1 MREAIEQRFTAEDGA
16 SLFYRAWLP
25 QKGRV
30 ERAVLLFHRGHE
42 HSGRFAEM
50 VDKLDLPEVAF
61 FAWDCRGC
69 GKSPGP
75 RGDADGLAQLESDM
89 DAFLRHLKA
98 EFGLVDEKT
107 VVVAH
112 SVAAV
117 VAGLWVLD
125 YSPRLAGLVLATP
138 ALEVKLYV
146 PLAREGL
153 AVLSHFGAMTTV
165 SSYVR
170 GSALTHDRAEAKAY
184 DNDPLISKEIATRVL
199 LDLDRGARRLLK
211 EAGGIAIPT
220 QVIAA
225 RADWVVKNRPVR
237 RLFRRLGSRIKEIKV
252 YKDFFHAVFHEKGRE
267 QVFTDVRAFL
277 ESAWSKEP
285 ETNYLRNADVEGP
298 SAERYEWT
306 KAGPPRLSLGN
317 VFWKLTKLSMRS
329 LGRASQG
336 IRLGLS
342 SGYSSGETLDYVYQ
356 NQPRGWTI
364 FGRTVDK
371 VYLDSPGWVG
381 IRQRR
386 QHLETLLS
394 EALAAL
400 PAPNERAIRLVDIAG
415 GPGRY
420 LLDWL
425 NQHPERWL
433 EVLVRD
439 ADAGALVTGR
449 SEAEARGESRISYQ
463 RGDAFDA
470 EDLSRLGPVEIAV
483 VSGLYELFPT
493 NEPVRRSLAG
503 LAEAVVRGGY
513 LLYTNQPSHPQLE
526 LIAET
531 LTHGDG
537 TAWIMRCRSGAEMDE
552 LVREAGFRK
561 IRTMVDRHGIFSVT
575 LAQKL

>member
-1 MREAIEQRFTAEDGA
+1 MREATEQRFTAEDGA

-25 QKGRV
+25 QQGRV

-42 HSGRFAEM
+42 HSGRFTEM
-50 VDKLDLPEVAF
+50 VEKLNLPEVAF

-69 GKSPGP
+69 GQSPGP

-98 EFGLVDEKT
+98 EYGVEEEKT
-107 VVVAH
+107 VAIAH

-125 YSPRLAGLVLATP
+125 YAPRLAGLVLATP

-146 PLAREGL
+146 PFAREGL

-170 GSALTHDRAEAKAY
+170 GSALTHDRAEAKSY

-211 EAGGIAIPT
+211 EASGIAIPT

-225 RADWVVKNRPVR
+225 RADWVVKNRPIR
-237 RLFRRLGSRIKEIKV
+237 RLFRRLGCRVKEIKV
-252 YKDFFHAVFHEKGRE
+252 YKDMFHAVFHEKGRE
-267 QVFTDVRAFL
+267 QVFSDVRKFL
-277 ESAWSKEP
+277 EAAWSKQP
-285 ETNYLRNADVEGP
+285 ETEYLRNADIEGP

-342 SGYSSGETLDYVYQ
+342 SGFSSGEMLNYVYEHE
-356 NQPRGWTI
+356 PRGWTA
-364 FGRTVDK
+364 FGRAVDK
-371 VYLDSPGWVG
+371 FYLESPGWVG

-386 QHLETLLS
+386 RHMETLLS
-394 EALAAL
+394 EALAGL
-400 PAPNERAIRLVDIAG
+400 STPNERALRLVDIAG

-425 NQHPERWL
+425 DQHPDRWM

-449 SEAEARGESRISYQ
+449 HEAEARAESRISYQ

-470 EDLSRLGPVEIAV
+470 EELSRLGPVEIAV
-483 VSGLYELFPT
+483 VSGLYELFPE
-493 NEPVRRSLAG
+493 NAPVRRSLFG
-503 LAEAVVRGGY
+503 LSEAVVKGGY

-531 LTHGDG
+531 LTHSNGEP
-537 TAWIMRCRSGAEMDE
+537 WVMRCRSGAEMDE

-561 IRTMVDRHGIFSVT
+561 IRTLVDRHGIFTVT